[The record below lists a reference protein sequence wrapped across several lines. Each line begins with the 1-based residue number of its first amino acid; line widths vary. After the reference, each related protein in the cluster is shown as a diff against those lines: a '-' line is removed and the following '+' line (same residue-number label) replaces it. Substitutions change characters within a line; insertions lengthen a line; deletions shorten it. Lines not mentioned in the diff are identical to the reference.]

1 MSTISQT
8 ELVALV
14 LTLAAGALGIVAS
27 AHALLHKRSPRSAF
41 GWIAVCL
48 TFPLVGAGLY
58 YVFGINRT
66 QRRARQLRDGEAQ
79 HSMADH
85 PEAPPP
91 LQLRSLETVGRSLTG
106 QGLVGGNQVQVLHCG
121 EVAYPAMLEA
131 IDGARQRVLL
141 SSYIFDSDDTGKA
154 FAAAL
159 GRARDRGVAVCVLL
173 DGFGEWYSL
182 PRSRHLLRRAGAD
195 VQRFLPP
202 RLLPPSFAINLRN
215 HRKILVVDDALAFT
229 GGMNVSDRHVVAGSE
244 RRSRVVDVHFA
255 LRGPLAADLA
265 ELFRTDWEFA
275 GGRTLPAAC
284 RQPPEGNSPCR
295 VIADGPDE
303 ALGRLLLL
311 LIGAVAEARQRVTI
325 MTPYFLPPRELLGA
339 LQAAALRGVDVCVLL
354 PRNNNLFFMH
364 RATRHLLW
372 ELLERG
378 VRIYYQDGPF
388 VHSKL
393 LLVDDGYAQVGSAN
407 VDARSLRLNFE
418 LMVEIFDAAV
428 VAELHRHAD
437 AAREAAHEVTLAE
450 VDARRLPT
458 RLFDGLAWL
467 FSPYL

>member
-1 MSTISQT
+1 MSTISHA
-8 ELVALV
+8 ELIALA
-14 LTLAAGALGIVAS
+14 LTLVAGALGLFAS

-66 QRRARQLRDGEAQ
+66 QRRARQLRDGET
-79 HSMADH
+79 HYNVADH
-85 PEAPPP
+85 PDAAPP

-106 QGLVGGNQVQVLHCG
+106 QGLVGGNEVRVLHCG
-121 EVAYPAMLEA
+121 ETAYPAMLEA
-131 IDGARQRVLL
+131 IDASRQRVLL

-154 FAAAL
+154 FASAL
-159 GRARDRGVAVCVLL
+159 GRALGRGVEVCVLL
-173 DGFGEWYSL
+173 DGFGELYSL
-182 PRSRHLLRRAGAD
+182 PRARRLLRGAGVE

-202 RLLPPSFAINLRN
+202 RLLPPSLAINLRN
-215 HRKILVVDDALAFT
+215 HRKILAVDDALAFT
-229 GGMNVSDRHVVAGSE
+229 GGMNVSDRHVVAGSAQP
-244 RRSRVVDVHFA
+244 SRVVDVHFA
-255 LRGPLAADLA
+255 LRGPVAADLA

-275 GGRTLPAAC
+275 GGRPLAAA
-284 RQPPEGNSPCR
+284 RRHEPSGSSPCR

-354 PRNNNLFFMH
+354 PRRNNLFFMH

-378 VRIYYQDGPF
+378 VRIYYQEGPF

-407 VDARSLRLNFE
+407 VDPRSLRLNFE

-428 VAELHRHAD
+428 VAELHQHTNAVRA
-437 AAREAAHEVTLAE
+437 AAHEITLAE

-458 RLFDGLAWL
+458 RLADGLTWL